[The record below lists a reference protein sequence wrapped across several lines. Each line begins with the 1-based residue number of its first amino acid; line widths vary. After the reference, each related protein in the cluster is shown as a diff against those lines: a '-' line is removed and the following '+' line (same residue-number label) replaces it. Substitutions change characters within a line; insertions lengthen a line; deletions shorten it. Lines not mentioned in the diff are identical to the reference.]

1 MLRLAWKKPPK
12 AQGSSDA
19 VSFPC
24 IFTSGASM
32 HLVKLPRRA
41 PDPALDGGTGEN
53 FLQGENNK
61 RVSKLVDT

>member
-1 MLRLAWKKPPK
+1 MLRLLRWKKPPK

-24 IFTSGASM
+24 IFTSGASI

-41 PDPALDGGTGEN
+41 PDPALDGGMGEN
-53 FLQGENNK
+53 FG
-61 RVSKLVDT
+61 RGRITSAS